1 MALKRV
7 GEFYGCH
14 SQTVGQKYKSRYSL
28 ESRHRDLSSDDINF
42 SYCHPK
48 KIKPTFYQKI
58 NFFLSNVAYKTF
70 SFHMS
75 IRKVNNITG

>member
-48 KIKPTFYQKI
+48 KNKAYILPKNQL
-58 NFFLSNVAYKTF
+58 FFVTTLWP
-70 SFHMS
+70 
-75 IRKVNNITG
+75 ITNHTILH